1 MNAWHGLNPLSLLPP
16 LALQQLFHAV
26 IWLAVLSWLGVQCLP
41 SYDRRW
47 RWVMCSAAALLVLLV
62 WQSVLPALGMVFQT
76 PSLMTLCACLAVAWS
91 DIKGPSVRLFGN
103 HTDTRLSPWLWF
115 AVVLVGWCLLLDA
128 FGMLP
133 WDIYSLGFDHQLL
146 WLAWWL
152 SGLWITPSP
161 ICCPCP
167 IGMPEPRPAGC
178 WLPVC
183 LWQHMHPPAM
193 CGTLGWTRACGCLR
207 ITSGSHTVGFS
218 APAATTLDATAI
230 RWVAT
235 YCLCA
240 PARFLNV
247 AQCPSVLPRVRKH
260 IGLHRPKADRSSG
273 EER

>member
-62 WQSVLPALGMVFQT
+62 WQSVLPVLGMVFQT

-115 AVVLVGWCLLLDA
+115 AVVLFGWCLLLDA

-152 SGLWITPSP
+152 SGFWITIAYLLSLPDWHA
-161 ICCPCP
+161 
-167 IGMPEPRPAGC
+167 RAATC
-178 WLPVC
+178 WL
-183 LWQHMHPPAM
+183 L
-193 CGTLGWTRACGCLR
+193 
-207 ITSGSHTVGFS
+207 
-218 APAATTLDATAI
+218 ATGLF
-230 RWVAT
+230 VAT
-235 YCLCA
+235 HA
-240 PARFLNV
+240 PSGNV
-247 AQCPSVLPRVRKH
+247 WDAWLDP
-260 IGLHRPKADRSSG
+260 GLWLFAHYQWITYGWLQRTRSNHS
-273 EER
+273 

>member
-115 AVVLVGWCLLLDA
+115 AVVLVGWCLLLDS

-152 SGLWITPSP
+152 SGFWITIAYLLSLPDWH
-161 ICCPCP
+161 
-167 IGMPEPRPAGC
+167 AKAATC
-178 WLPVC
+178 WL
-183 LWQHMHPPAM
+183 L
-193 CGTLGWTRACGCLR
+193 
-207 ITSGSHTVGFS
+207 
-218 APAATTLDATAI
+218 ATGLF
-230 RWVAT
+230 VAT
-235 YCLCA
+235 HA
-240 PARFLNV
+240 PSGNV
-247 AQCPSVLPRVRKH
+247 WDAWLDP
-260 IGLHRPKADRSSG
+260 GLWLFAHYQWITYGWLQRTRSNHS
-273 EER
+273 

>member
-91 DIKGPSVRLFGN
+91 DIKGPSVRLLGN

-152 SGLWITPSP
+152 SGLWITIAYLLSLPDWH
-161 ICCPCP
+161 
-167 IGMPEPRPAGC
+167 AKAATC
-178 WLPVC
+178 WL
-183 LWQHMHPPAM
+183 L
-193 CGTLGWTRACGCLR
+193 
-207 ITSGSHTVGFS
+207 
-218 APAATTLDATAI
+218 ATGLF
-230 RWVAT
+230 VAT
-235 YCLCA
+235 HA
-240 PARFLNV
+240 PSGNV
-247 AQCPSVLPRVRKH
+247 WDAWLDP
-260 IGLHRPKADRSSG
+260 GLWLFAHYQWITYGWLQRTRSNHS
-273 EER
+273 